1 MRQVLVKTVPAATAV
16 SSGIVISV
24 TNVALLVQSGGL
36 VGPTVPTVGVNV
48 TAVPSGVDVSVITG
62 AAVVATAT
70 VGICVSV
77 AAAVGVSGA
86 SPPPQADKARVIN
99 AITVKSFLVIRS
111 LLCSRGGFKRFIYLL
126 PSPYLYLRTSSSV
139 TWIFRAGRP
148 RPVLRMF
155 HASARAVRSAS
166 AAADIL

>member
-36 VGPTVPTVGVNV
+36 VGPTVPRVGVNV
-48 TAVPSGVDVSVITG
+48 TAVPSGVDVSVMAG
-62 AAVVATAT
+62 AVVAITA

-99 AITVKSFLVIRS
+99 AIIVKSFLVIRS